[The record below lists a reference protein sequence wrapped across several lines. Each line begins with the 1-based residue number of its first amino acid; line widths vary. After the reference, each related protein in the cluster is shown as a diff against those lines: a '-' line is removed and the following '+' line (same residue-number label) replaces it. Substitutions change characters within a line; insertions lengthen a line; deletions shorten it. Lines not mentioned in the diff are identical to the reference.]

1 MASAAQQ
8 QTMTKEEE
16 NRLKFRAA
24 ISKVLEGG
32 VGEHGGNGESGGV
45 GGCDG
50 GLAAEFKKCLLL
62 AERLS
67 LLQRSRERKG
77 RFMEPVDTYKRS
89 RRVNSI

>member
-1 MASAAQQ
+1 
-8 QTMTKEEE
+8 MTKEEE

-62 AERLS
+62 AERLNS
-67 LLQRSRERKG
+67 FVAKIARAQRALHGACRHIQK
-77 RFMEPVDTYKRS
+77 EPTGQ
-89 RRVNSI
+89 